1 MVEAN
6 TGLLLWTKR
15 MALKSD
21 IADSTSRGCFFLF
34 AAVFFAVW
42 YAFLFVMNNTYQEA
56 EQANHWPTV
65 AGTIL
70 ESRVQIRTS
79 SSDTGTEFDPI
90 IRYQYRVQRQQYV
103 NDTWQKIGNS
113 PTRHEAQEI
122 VNRYPQGKRT
132 TVYYDPAD
140 PQNSVLVPGNT
151 SETSWVLWLFT
162 YVPVGVVVFAF
173 IVSIIKRISSR

>member
-1 MVEAN
+1 
-6 TGLLLWTKR
+6 

-21 IADSTSRGCFFLF
+21 IADSTSRGCFLIFV
-34 AAVFFAVW
+34 AVFFAVW
-42 YAFLFVMNNTYQEA
+42 YAFLFVMNDTYQEA

-65 AGTIL
+65 MGTIL
-70 ESRVQIRTS
+70 ESRVQVRTS

-103 NDTWQKIGNS
+103 NNTWQKIGNS
-113 PTRHEAQEI
+113 PTRHQAQEI

-132 TVYYDPAD
+132 TVYYDPEN

-151 SETSWVLWLFT
+151 TETRWGLWLFT
-162 YVPVGVVVFAF
+162 YVPVGVVVFAY
-173 IVSIIKRISSR
+173 IVSIIKRRSSR

>member
-1 MVEAN
+1 M
-6 TGLLLWTKR
+6 TR
-15 MALKSD
+15 KSD
-21 IADSTSRGCFFLF
+21 TADSISRGCFLIFV
-34 AAVFFAVW
+34 AVFFSVW
-42 YAFLFVMNNTYQEA
+42 YAFLFVMNDTYQEA

-90 IRYQYRVQRQQYV
+90 IRYQYLVQGQQYV
-103 NDTWQKIGNS
+103 NNTWQKIGNS
-113 PTRHEAQEI
+113 PTRREAQDI
-122 VNRYPQGKRT
+122 VERYPQGKRT

-162 YVPVGVVVFAF
+162 YVPVGVFALAL
-173 IVSIIKRISSR
+173 IVSIKRKFSSR

>member
-1 MVEAN
+1 MQTPVRIH
-6 TGLLLWTKR
+6 GLKKS
-15 MALKSD
+15 LKLDNAYS
-21 IADSTSRGCFFLF
+21 ISRGCFLIFV
-34 AAVFFAVW
+34 AVFFSVW
-42 YAFLFVMNNTYQEA
+42 YAFLFVMNDTYQEA
-56 EQANHWPTV
+56 EQANQWPTV

-70 ESRVQIRTS
+70 ESRVQITTS
-79 SSDTGTEFDPI
+79 SSDTGTVFDPI

-103 NDTWQKIGNS
+103 NNTWQKIGNS

-140 PQNSVLVPGNT
+140 PKNSVLVPGNT
-151 SETSWVLWLFT
+151 SESSWVLWLFT

-173 IVSIIKRISSR
+173 FVSIIKRKSSR

>member
-1 MVEAN
+1 M
-6 TGLLLWTKR
+6 TR
-15 MALKSD
+15 KSD
-21 IADSTSRGCFFLF
+21 TADSISRGCFFIF
-34 AAVFFAVW
+34 VAVFFSVW
-42 YAFLFVMNNTYQEA
+42 YAFLFVMNDTYQEA

-65 AGTIL
+65 VGTIL
-70 ESRVQIRTS
+70 ESRVQVRTS

-103 NDTWQKIGNS
+103 NNTWQKIGNS
-113 PTRHEAQEI
+113 PTRREAQEI
-122 VNRYPQGKRT
+122 VGRYPQGKRT

-162 YVPVGVVVFAF
+162 YVPVGIFVFALY
-173 IVSIIKRISSR
+173 VSIKKRKSSR